1 MTGNHHMIQRFKK
14 ETASLTAV
22 FAYLDA
28 YLQTAHAGDESA
40 YAVQLAVEE
49 LFTNMVKYNPES
61 SNDITITVEGDGKR
75 IVVTLV
81 DTDVEPFDM
90 TAQKEV
96 DTTAALSQRK
106 VGGLGI
112 HIVKNLVDDLKYEY
126 ADRCSKVTVIKQLE
140 R

>member
-1 MTGNHHMIQRFKK
+1 VF
-14 ETASLTAV
+14 ASLDEYLTA
-22 FAYLDA
+22 
-28 YLQTAHAGDESA
+28 AGAGEEAA

-61 SNDITITVEGDGKR
+61 SQDITIVIGGEGKR
-75 IVVTLV
+75 MTITLI

-96 DTTAALSQRK
+96 DTAAALNERK

-112 HIVKNLVDDLKYEY
+112 HIVRNLVDDLQYEY
-126 ADRCSKVTVIKQLE
+126 ADRCSKVTIIKQLE
-140 R
+140 N